1 MKFLKNNI
9 QKIFIGIIIIIV
21 LAVVLLRGDS
31 LKELIETMQG
41 ATPIP
46 LILAVCTQLAKYFAQ
61 SFAYSFSFRAVGE
74 KMRARETLPLVF
86 GTFFMNTIAPSMNL
100 AGTTLVVDDARRR
113 GIDPGK
119 STSAALLMQITIDGA
134 FMTVMIGAFILLLC
148 TVGLNP
154 LWILMGAV
162 VVCLVLT
169 MIGLLAMGKI
179 NPDLLHKIL
188 GKVETLV
195 NKLSLKIR
203 KKPVKPWAKGIVDNF
218 SDASNLVGKNMNWV
232 FAAYGCSLFA
242 SICELS
248 CFALCGI
255 GFEIFAPEPLICG
268 YVVATLFAMISI
280 TPQGV
285 GVVEAMV
292 VVAFTAYEQNAAAAT
307 ATALVYRGIVFW
319 MPFIIGAILMTQIK
333 AFKDSSK
340 KGVEEAAERQE
351 KIDEKLEYDFRNRID
366 KIRDEQIDEKY
377 FKHQST
383 QDSVNDQEIKLDQ

>member
-1 MKFLKNNI
+1 MKFLKNNF

-21 LAVVLLRGDS
+21 LAVVLLRGDQ
-31 LKELIETMQG
+31 LNELIRTMKG
-41 ATPIP
+41 GSPIP
-46 LILAVCTQLAKYFAQ
+46 LILAIITQFLKYFAQ
-61 SFAYSFSFRAVGE
+61 SFAYSFSFKAVGE

-134 FMTVMIGAFILLLC
+134 FTTVMIIAFAILLL

-154 LWILMGAV
+154 LWIIMGCV
-162 VVCLVLT
+162 VVCLVAC
-169 MIGLLAMGKI
+169 MIGLLVLGKV
-179 NPDLLHKIL
+179 NPKLLHFIL
-188 GKVETLV
+188 GKVEEIV
-195 NKLSLKIR
+195 NKLSLKVR
-203 KKPVKPWAKGIVDNF
+203 KKEVKPWAEGIVNNF
-218 SDASNLVGKNMNWV
+218 SDASALVGKNIRWV

-242 SICELS
+242 SCCELS

-255 GFEIFAPEPLICG
+255 SFEILAPEPLICG

-292 VVAFTAYEQNAAAAT
+292 VVAFTAYDQNAAAGAAT
-307 ATALVYRGIVFW
+307 GLVYRGIVF
-319 MPFIIGAILMTQIK
+319 
-333 AFKDSSK
+333 
-340 KGVEEAAERQE
+340 
-351 KIDEKLEYDFRNRID
+351 
-366 KIRDEQIDEKY
+366 
-377 FKHQST
+377 
-383 QDSVNDQEIKLDQ
+383 